1 MMISHAFKSVT
12 STFSAQI
19 NSVNYCVAK
28 FATQKIK
35 FSNTEGIPYKT
46 FSYFLFYKKFFH
58 CIYFVN
64 VLYFM
69 IFRSFCTCRH
79 CLLIFVFLSSPPL
92 YSPLYLSS
100 SITTQFPFDLFM
112 FETFSSQFYVAQFPF
127 CFLHLS
133 HPTTYLSS
141 SLDFPSRIFL
151 YICSLPILYSY
162 PFHTFV
168 SFRFHYSLF
177 SSIPLYLFVLHLY
190 HSNLFSLQ
198 FPFSN
203 FPFSVE
209 FINFRFFLFL
219 ISSAPSAS
227 IPSTLFPVSLPP
239 SSH

>member
-35 FSNTEGIPYKT
+35 FSNTEGIPYKK

-112 FETFSSQFYVAQFPF
+112 FETFPSQFYVAQFPF

-168 SFRFHYSLF
+168 SFLPFLFTSLSYISIILTSSLF
-177 SSIPLYLFVLHLY
+177 NFLSQIFHFLSNSSTFV
-190 HSNLFSLQ
+190 
-198 FPFSN
+198 
-203 FPFSVE
+203 
-209 FINFRFFLFL
+209 
-219 ISSAPSAS
+219 SS
-227 IPSTLFPVSLPP
+227 
-239 SSH
+239 SS